1 MGKKQRELI
10 NNRFDLEDRQYQLET
25 MTNSANMLKT
35 TLSEYQQRLNDE
47 REEYESAIRE
57 ASQRERR
64 LQQEINSLQEELERR
79 EYQLNAPKTYSFNAS
94 SYTEED
100 MREVR
105 DKYEAKERELS
116 SLKYDFQDRLYVL
129 EGL

>member
-1 MGKKQRELI
+1 
-10 NNRFDLEDRQYQLET
+10 

-35 TLSEYQQRLNDE
+35 TLAEYQQRLNDE

-64 LQQEINSLQEELERR
+64 LQQEINSLQEELERK
-79 EYQLNAPKTYSFNAS
+79 EYQLNAPKAYSFNAS

>member
-1 MGKKQRELI
+1 
-10 NNRFDLEDRQYQLET
+10 
-25 MTNSANMLKT
+25 MLKT
-35 TLSEYQQRLNDE
+35 TLAEYQQRLNDE